1 MSDPNPNGAETDLA
15 TGPRVVLDYP
25 ARDLA
30 RRAWRRLVTVAG
42 GALVLIGVTA
52 SIGAVPAC
60 IGALA
65 LLAGWVL
72 SDPID
77 DLPPTETVLACV
89 ILTPV
94 AIGGLYYGLRLLRR
108 HRTFVLF
115 LRRFGHD
122 DAQQAVSFAVLRT
135 IGPYWRI
142 VTLDDAEIAPIGIPP
157 ATRTLFRTGASISGL
172 VGRVALLTGLKTY
185 PRLLL
190 AMIGMLILAV
200 AGPAADLVRTG
211 RTSPEPWLA
220 ALEPYLASVD
230 ALVDGRP
237 LDAITLTLPGLFA
250 LLVTAAFVSFIVLVA
265 SLAVLVLLIFP
276 LQPVVSFVSSLTKA
290 VGEGEAAK
298 TAVAQS
304 EFDVCETA
312 RAIAGRSRRV
322 FAPRLVVVTV
332 TASEWQ
338 LAVREL
344 AARAFVVLLD
354 VSEPTSNV
362 LWELEELTSTGTPYV
377 AIGEL
382 GQVAR
387 VASPAA
393 EDFPDDGLACRL
405 RALLGEREILAYTTD
420 PRGLGRFA
428 RALRAVLLE
437 RERFCEATAAPARGS
452 ARSAPSRSAGP

>member
-30 RRAWRRLVTVAG
+30 RRARRRLVTLAG

-122 DAQQAVSFAVLRT
+122 DAQQAVSFAVL
-135 IGPYWRI
+135 
-142 VTLDDAEIAPIGIPP
+142 
-157 ATRTLFRTGASISGL
+157 
-172 VGRVALLTGLKTY
+172 
-185 PRLLL
+185 
-190 AMIGMLILAV
+190 
-200 AGPAADLVRTG
+200 
-211 RTSPEPWLA
+211 
-220 ALEPYLASVD
+220 
-230 ALVDGRP
+230 
-237 LDAITLTLPGLFA
+237 
-250 LLVTAAFVSFIVLVA
+250 
-265 SLAVLVLLIFP
+265 IFP

-304 EFDVCETA
+304 EFDVRETA